1 MRFFILLLLIVISV
15 PVHAQVGYGYPY
27 NQRRGSGLPRGP
39 EQRPEE
45 AKPLTAEEI
54 VEKQMPMILEAV
66 ELNPFEEAVV
76 RSILTKNVQKRIEL
90 QILELD
96 QETTRE
102 ALERIKR
109 EQDEELEQSL
119 SPEKFEA
126 FMSLY
131 ENGKKTRKKKR
142 KKNKSKT

>member
-1 MRFFILLLLIVISV
+1 MQ
-15 PVHAQVGYGYPY
+15 AQIGYGDPY
-27 NQRRGSGLPRGP
+27 GQRRGSSLPRGP

-45 AKPLTAEEI
+45 PKPLTAEEI
-54 VEKQMPMILEAV
+54 VEKQMPMVLEVV

-76 RSILTKNVQKRIEL
+76 RSILTKYVQKRIEL

-102 ALERIKR
+102 TLERIKR

-119 SPEKFEA
+119 TPEKFEA

-131 ENGKKTRKKKR
+131 DKGKKAKKKKR
-142 KKNKSKT
+142 KKNKSKD

>member
-1 MRFFILLLLIVISV
+1 MRFLVLLFLILLSL
-15 PVHAQVGYGYPY
+15 PVQAQVGYGYPY
-27 NQRRGSGLPRGP
+27 GQRRGSSLPRGP
-39 EQRPEE
+39 EQGPEE
-45 AKPLTAEEI
+45 AKPLTAQEI
-54 VEKQMPMILEAV
+54 VEKQMPMILDAV

-76 RSILTKNVQKRIEL
+76 RSILTKYVQKRIEL

-102 ALERIKR
+102 TLERIKR
-109 EQDEELEQSL
+109 EQDEELKQSL
-119 SPEKFEA
+119 SPEKFDA

-131 ENGKKTRKKKR
+131 EDGKKAKKKKR